1 MTEKTMNVRDIMTP
15 RPRACPPDAMLNDAA
30 RLMLEADVGEI
41 PVIGEGLEVVGVITD
56 RDIVVRCVAA
66 GGDPRTTKVQSC
78 MTAPALTLAEDATLE
93 ECARL
98 MAGQQVRRVPIVDA
112 NGALRGIVAQADLEA
127 TDARSLKAE
136 VAERVATP
144 H

>member
-1 MTEKTMNVRDIMTP
+1 MKVRDIMTP
-15 RPRACPPDAMLNDAA
+15 HPRCCSPDAMLAEAA
-30 RLMLEADVGEI
+30 RMMLETDVGEI
-41 PVIGEGLEVVGVITD
+41 PVSADGLKAVGVITD
-56 RDIVVRCVAA
+56 RDIVVRCVAT
-66 GGDPRTTKVQSC
+66 GGDPQNSSVQSC
-78 MTAPALTLAEDATLE
+78 MTAPALTLTEDASLE

-112 NGALRGIVAQADLEA
+112 NGMICGIVAQADLEA
-127 TDARSLKAE
+127 TDARSLKTA

>member
-1 MTEKTMNVRDIMTP
+1 MKVQEIMTP
-15 RPRACPPDAMLNDAA
+15 RPRHCSPSATLSEAA
-30 RLMLEADVGEI
+30 RLMLDMDVGEI
-41 PVIGEGLEVVGVITD
+41 PVTGDGLKVVGVITD
-56 RDIVVRCVAA
+56 RDIVVRCIAA
-66 GGDPRTTKVQSC
+66 GGDPQNTPVESC
-78 MTAPALTLAEDATLE
+78 MTAPALTLSDDASLE

-112 NGALRGIVAQADLEA
+112 NGALCGIVAQADLET

-136 VAERVATP
+136 VAARVATP

>member
-1 MTEKTMNVRDIMTP
+1 MNVQDIMTP
-15 RPRACPPDAMLNDAA
+15 RPHCCLPEATLADAA
-30 RLMLEADVGEI
+30 RMMLEMDVGEI
-41 PVIGEGLEVVGVITD
+41 PVTDRELRVAGVITD
-56 RDIVVRCVAA
+56 RDIVVRCVAT
-66 GGDPRTTKVQSC
+66 GGDPQHSTVQSC
-78 MTAPALTLAEDATLE
+78 MTAPALTLKDDASLE

-98 MAGQQVRRVPIVDA
+98 MADQQIRRVPIVDA
-112 NGALRGIVAQADLEA
+112 DGAICGMVAQADLEA

>member
-1 MTEKTMNVRDIMTP
+1 MNVQSIMTP
-15 RPRACPPDAMLNDAA
+15 RPRVCSAGVPLAHAA
-30 RLMLEADVGEI
+30 RLMLETDVGEI
-41 PVIGEGLEVVGVITD
+41 PVIGDGLKVLGVITD

-66 GGDPRTTKVQSC
+66 GGDPRNTPVKAC
-78 MTAPALTLAEDATLE
+78 MTAPALTLADDASLE

-98 MAGQQVRRVPIVDA
+98 MAGQQIRRVPIVDA
-112 NGALRGIVAQADLEA
+112 SGAICGIVAQADLEA

-136 VAERVATP
+136 VAARVATP